1 MVADRIIKE
10 LKDVASN
17 INRGELSGYAAEAA
31 AKVLLVNWEAALLD
45 AYKGRLL
52 SDIEEVVAHLSDFK
66 ERARALLPVVNGGF
80 AGIEK
85 DVWGQ
90 RLADAGVLLYEVP
103 ESGNWGFTGC
113 ESDCYAD
120 EDEALNA
127 AIQACLDLEGA

>member
-1 MVADRIIKE
+1 MVADHIIKE
-10 LKDVASN
+10 LNDVASN

-90 RLADAGVLLYEVP
+90 RLADAGVLLYEDP

-127 AIQACLDLEGA
+127 AIQACLDLEVA